1 MNIAVLVMHSFLVV
15 FDVFLMITNWRNGSE
30 ISSVLWGIAGIIWFI
45 LLIMD
50 IFNIRGG
57 K

>member
-1 MNIAVLVMHSFLVV
+1 MNIAVLIMHTFLVV
-15 FDVFLMITNWRNGSE
+15 FDIFLMIVNWNKGNE
-30 ISSVLWGIAGIIWFI
+30 ISSILWGIAGIIWFI